1 MQRELDAQH
10 EDPVPWKPP
19 AAADLASVDAYLSY
33 SRRRDALP
41 GSYFGQ
47 IWGPALEADA
57 KERIDVLPNGSVRER
72 MKSADLARFF
82 EAAAQT
88 SPDYAN
94 VHAPILA
101 IYAETAAHPFLPLHA
116 DPELRQKADAY
127 HVSVIVPWT
136 EASIREMREGQ
147 PAADVVELPET
158 LHHVFIQWPER
169 VALLIASHAA
179 VAASRSSA
187 RQGGPATRASGRA
200 TAVSSPRSE

>member
-57 KERIDVLPNGSVRER
+57 KESIDVLRSGSVRDR
-72 MKSADLARFF
+72 TNSAHLARCF
-82 EAAAQT
+82 EAAAQR

-94 VHAPILA
+94 VYAPIPGLC
-101 IYAETAAHPFLPLHA
+101 AEPT
-116 DPELRQKADAY
+116 
-127 HVSVIVPWT
+127 
-136 EASIREMREGQ
+136 
-147 PAADVVELPET
+147 
-158 LHHVFIQWPER
+158 
-169 VALLIASHAA
+169 
-179 VAASRSSA
+179 RSA
-187 RQGGPATRASGRA
+187 
-200 TAVSSPRSE
+200 